1 MNKMIM
7 MYGKVERT
15 WKEAV
20 VFYLYTQFLYL
31 LGGTE
36 KAIISAL
43 PGFTVDTSL
52 RHMTGITA

>member
-1 MNKMIM
+1 MNEMII
-7 MYGKVERT
+7 MYGEVERT

-36 KAIISAL
+36 ETIML
-43 PGFTVDTSL
+43 CQDL
-52 RHMTGITA
+52 Q